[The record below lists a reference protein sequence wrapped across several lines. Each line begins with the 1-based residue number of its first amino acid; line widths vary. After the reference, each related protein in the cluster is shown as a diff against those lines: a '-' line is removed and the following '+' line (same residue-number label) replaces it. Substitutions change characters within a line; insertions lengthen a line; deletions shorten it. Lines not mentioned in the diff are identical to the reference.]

1 MKSSSICLLHIPGM
15 GSKPGEVPTVT
26 AEDKLNKGVP
36 IFVLRSGIPHPPVP
50 SLPSMP
56 IRQVMPSQFSCKSF
70 GAVKPCIVT
79 LAMLRRASDQP
90 Y

>member
-36 IFVLRSGIPHPPVP
+36 IFVVRLGILHPSVP
-50 SLPSMP
+50 SLPGMP
-56 IRQVMPSQFSCKSF
+56 VWLATQSKSSCW
-70 GAVKPCIVT
+70 CCQ
-79 LAMLRRASDQP
+79 D
-90 Y
+90 